1 MRAQKAFGGEL
12 SLRLLFE
19 APTVAAFGA
28 ALMRNRLDSV
38 DAGDLASML
47 DQLEGL
53 SDDNIE
59 ALLGGALENT

>member
-1 MRAQKAFGGEL
+1 M
-12 SLRLLFE
+12 
-19 APTVAAFGA
+19 AAFGA